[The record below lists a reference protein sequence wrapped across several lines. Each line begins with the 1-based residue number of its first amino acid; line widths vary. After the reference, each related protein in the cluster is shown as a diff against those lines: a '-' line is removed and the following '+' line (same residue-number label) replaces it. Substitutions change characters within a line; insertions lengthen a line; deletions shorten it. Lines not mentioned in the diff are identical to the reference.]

1 MRHNISLVRHN
12 LTQEYD
18 PKPGTSIA
26 TLAWEYRPG
35 FRVPEHAHVSHQVI
49 YATRGVMEISS
60 GNGFWLIPPQFAI
73 WIPARTPHAIRM
85 PAAVSMRTLYL
96 RRGLGAQL
104 PEECTVLH
112 VSTLLRELIVEA
124 VRIGQL
130 RVRNRLHSAL
140 RDLIL
145 CHLRSASPVPTF
157 LRLPADPRALAVAQ
171 DLIANQADD
180 PSLHSLCLRAGA
192 SARTIERIFR
202 REVGVDFSTWRRQA
216 RLVKAV
222 ELMAG
227 GSSVKQA
234 AFDVGYRQP
243 SAFVEMFRQTLGLT
257 PKAWALEFLR
267 R

>member
-1 MRHNISLVRHN
+1 MRHNISLVRHG
-12 LTQEYD
+12 LTTCYD
-18 PKPGTSIA
+18 PKPGTSVA

-35 FRVPEHAHVSHQVI
+35 FLVPEHAHASHQVI

-60 GNGFWLIPPQFAI
+60 GSGFWLIPPQFAI
-73 WIPARTPHAIRM
+73 WIPARTLHSIRM

-96 RRGLGAQL
+96 RRSLGGDL
-104 PEECTVLH
+104 PQECTVLH
-112 VSTLLRELIVEA
+112 VSALLRELIVEA
-124 VRIGQL
+124 VRFGQL
-130 RVRNRLHSAL
+130 RARNRLHGAL

-145 CHLRSASPVPTF
+145 HHLRSASPVPTF
-157 LRLPADPRALAVAQ
+157 LKMPADPRALAVAQ
-171 DLIANQADD
+171 ALIAHQADD

-192 SARTIERIFR
+192 SSRTIERIFR
-202 REVGVDFSTWRRQA
+202 REVGVDFTTWRRQA

-234 AFDVGYRQP
+234 AFEVGYRQS
-243 SAFVEMFRQTLGLT
+243 SAFVEMFRQTLGAT
-257 PKAWALEFLR
+257 PKAWALQFLR